1 MRRFYRVK
9 DGQRVSSC
17 NHAEDRR
24 ETMKGLK
31 ILMVIVAGAMIFG
44 CATTT
49 SQTESPYST
58 KLCEALDQNCNG
70 VVDRDEFLAGF
81 VDRNQANQLFN
92 QCDLNRDGVLSK
104 DELEQCKQLI
114 QNTNMKQSVMR
125 LVGPR

>member
-1 MRRFYRVK
+1 
-9 DGQRVSSC
+9 
-17 NHAEDRR
+17 
-24 ETMKGLK
+24 MKGLK